1 MATVLQA
8 QKLTKTYGTK
18 VLFENLDFNINEG
31 EKVALIAP
39 NGTGKSSLLKIIAGA
54 DTPDLNDNGES
65 GTIQIFSS
73 GGVAFLDQEPVF
85 DNEKTLFEEVF
96 SGGGEITRITAQY
109 EKALIGSDHSAL
121 ERAINEMDRVKG
133 WQFELK
139 IKQILTSLKIESLE
153 LKMGQLSGGQKKR
166 VALAKMMIQDTG
178 FIIMDEPTNHL
189 DLEIIEFLEDY
200 LKRSRLTL
208 LMVTHDR
215 YFLDRV
221 CNKIIE
227 LESGKLYTYEGNYTY
242 FLKKREERIE
252 NFNTESER
260 ARNLFRTELEWMRR
274 MPQART
280 TKAKYRIN
288 AFYDLKERAGQR
300 VNNDNIQI
308 NTASS
313 RLGTKIINCKN
324 VSHSFGPV
332 VTIDEFTYNFTRGE
346 KIGIVGING
355 VGKSTFLDV
364 ITGAVP
370 ATKGE
375 TEWGETVV
383 FGYYRQTGLEFRAED
398 KVIDIV
404 REIAET
410 VTMSDGSTISVSQF
424 LTRFLFPHSMHN
436 MKVEKLSGG
445 ERRRLYLVTV
455 LMKNPN
461 FLILD
466 EPTNDL
472 DLMSINVLEEY
483 LETFNGCVIIVS
495 HDRYFLDKI
504 AGHLFVFEGNG
515 VIKDFVGKYSE
526 YREYLKDRERI
537 ATKESKTG
545 QSVENR
551 EPSDIKC
558 GSNQKSGSNQ
568 KRKLSFKEQQE
579 LNTLERE
586 IGELE
591 KEKSSLEAALNSG
604 TLSSD
609 ELTRASVRF
618 SELLSLIDSKSERWL
633 ELSDI

>member
-18 VLFENLDFNINEG
+18 VLFENLDLNINEG

-54 DTPDLNDNGES
+54 DTPDMNENGES
-65 GTIQIFSS
+65 GTIQVFTS

-85 DNEKTLFEEVF
+85 DNEKTVFEEVF
-96 SGGGEITRITAQY
+96 SGGGEITCITAQY
-109 EKALIGSDHSAL
+109 EKALKVSDHSAL

-139 IKQILTSLKIESLE
+139 IKQILTSLKIENLE
-153 LKMGQLSGGQKKR
+153 LQMGQLSGGQKKR
-166 VALAKMMIQDTG
+166 VALAKMMIQDAG

-200 LKRSRLTL
+200 LKRSRVTL

-252 NFNTESER
+252 NFNTETER
-260 ARNLFRTELEWMRR
+260 ARNLFHTELEWMRR

-300 VNNDNIQI
+300 VNNDNIRI

-324 VSHSFGPV
+324 VSHSFASV

-346 KIGIVGING
+346 KIGIVGVNG

-364 ITGAVP
+364 ITGAIP

-383 FGYYRQTGLEFRAED
+383 FGYYKQTGLEFSGDE
-398 KVIDIV
+398 KVIDVV

-410 VTMSDGSTISVSQF
+410 VTMNDGSNISVNQF

-483 LETFNGCVIIVS
+483 LETFKGCVIIVS

-526 YREYLKDRERI
+526 YREYIKDKERI
-537 ATKESKTG
+537 ATKESKAG
-545 QSVENR
+545 QSGESR
-551 EPSDIKC
+551 EPSDK
-558 GSNQKSGSNQ
+558 KSGSDQ
-568 KRKLSFKEQQE
+568 KIKLSFKEQQE

-609 ELTRASVRF
+609 ELTKVSVRF
-618 SELLSLIDSKSERWL
+618 SELLSLIDSRSERWL